1 MRNKLLT
8 STGPLA
14 TTRTGVKAPLPLID
28 LEKILTIIA
37 DTYDYSPSVDDEKQF
52 NDSNLAEP
60 LEAFAQLL
68 RKHHKQR
75 ARVLAI
81 SCGAGWEANFLM
93 ARGFDLVGIDTSAEM
108 IRRARNRAS
117 SGKFSRLRM
126 QNLQFPPEETF
137 DAIWSTRTLIHV
149 PQALVVDLLASWKRV
164 LKPGGILCL
173 GVNLGERNGW
183 EIDEAMPG
191 PPAFYHYFAEDEL
204 EKALEAAG
212 YQVVDKAHF
221 TGKSNS
227 AESRNFLSSHKN
239 LTRAWTRLLIHN
251 MCSMMNMKNEEQ
263 YNPKTWSQPLLY
275 FYAPVPSHL
284 ENKRIF
290 ACRTIS

>member
-1 MRNKLLT
+1 MQNELLT
-8 STGPLA
+8 STSSLA
-14 TTRTGVKAPLPLID
+14 ATLIGVDAPLPPID
-28 LEKILTIIA
+28 LDKILTIVA
-37 DTYDYSPSVDDEKQF
+37 HTYDYIASVDDEKQF

-60 LEAFAQLL
+60 LETFAQLL
-68 RKHHKQR
+68 RKQHKQR

-81 SCGAGWEANFLM
+81 GCGAGWEANFLM

-108 IRRARNRAS
+108 LRRARNRVPG
-117 SGKFSRLRM
+117 GKFLPMSM
-126 QNLQFPPEETF
+126 QNLHFPPEEAF

-275 FYAPVPSHL
+275 FYVPVPSHL
-284 ENKRIF
+284 VNKLIC
-290 ACRTIS
+290 ACCTIS

>member
-28 LEKILTIIA
+28 LDKILTIIA

-68 RKHHKQR
+68 RKHYKQR

-108 IRRARNRAS
+108 LRRARSRVPG
-117 SGKFSRLRM
+117 GKFLQM
-126 QNLQFPPEETF
+126 GVQNLSFPPAETF
-137 DAIWSTRTLIHV
+137 DAIWSTRTLIHM

-164 LKPGGILCL
+164 LKPGGILAL
-173 GVNLGERNGW
+173 GVNIGERYGW
-183 EIDEAMPG
+183 ETNEA
-191 PPAFYHYFAEDEL
+191 L
-204 EKALEAAG
+204 R
-212 YQVVDKAHF
+212 
-221 TGKSNS
+221 S
-227 AESRNFLSSHKN
+227 
-239 LTRAWTRLLIHN
+239 
-251 MCSMMNMKNEEQ
+251 EEH
-263 YNPKTWSQPLLY
+263 T
-275 FYAPVPSHL
+275 
-284 ENKRIF
+284 
-290 ACRTIS
+290 